1 MTEQINNFIQQFNST
16 YGMWIDLGLGILL
29 AIILCC
35 VAVKVSH
42 RKVYIGIVLICF
54 TLLIAAVFFK
64 FYMVALVVGFVMTL
78 FFTWFAYNYSSNFKK
93 LFKKIHKAKKINQLG
108 AEDREKLL
116 DTIEDAVLDLSTSK
130 TGAILTFET
139 SESLQDLCNNGVL
152 VEAPVTAELIKTI
165 FYVGTP
171 LHDGACIIR
180 GNNIEAAAVFYTP
193 SIKAMKGKYG
203 ARHRAAIGFSEVH
216 EAVTVVVSEETGKI
230 SFAISGELIPASH
243 DTFRKRLETYLDF

>member
-1 MTEQINNFIQQFNST
+1 MIFTFIDKVDEFKSGLGV
-16 YGMWIDLGLGILL
+16 YIDLALGILL

-42 RKVYIGIVLICF
+42 RKVYIGVVLTTF
-54 TLLIAAVFFK
+54 ALIFVSVFFK
-64 FYMVALVVGFVMTL
+64 FYITAIAIGLVMIL
-78 FFTWFAYNYSSNFKK
+78 FFTWFAYNYSSNLKKIFKK
-93 LFKKIHKAKKINQLG
+93 MHKAKKINQLG
-108 AEDREKLL
+108 GEEKEKLL
-116 DTIEDAVLDLSTSK
+116 DTIESAVLDLSTTK
-130 TGAILTFET
+130 TGAIITFET
-139 SESLQDLCNNGVL
+139 SESLVELCNNGVT
-152 VEAPVTAELIKTI
+152 VEAPVTAELLKTI

-203 ARHRAAIGFSEVH
+203 ARHRAAIGFSEQH

-230 SFAISGELIPASH
+230 SFAISGDLIPVSH
-243 DTFRKRLETYLDF
+243 DTFRKRLEAYLDF